1 MLPSSGKLNAV
12 SMSSVKPF
20 ATLGA
25 ACALLF
31 AAGLLSIVA
40 VRRLDVRAAAL
51 PRGQKT
57 YSRTLVEGLSVSRHG
72 LYGVDLV
79 KCRSCRLQKRKQG
92 IVTLG
97 AMNVL
102 VIDDLSVVLPR
113 DGDFESVAPD
123 EGDADARTF
132 ARRIGVSDRF
142 LAVRG
147 VAPRFSGLR
156 INGLSV
162 SRLTD
167 EDKPEVAFTAKSAEA
182 VRGGLRLSGCVV
194 HEADRPPV
202 PVSGAMLARCDRKL
216 CLTWNGGQMDLN

>member
-1 MLPSSGKLNAV
+1 MLAV
-12 SMSSVKPF
+12 GV
-20 ATLGA
+20 
-25 ACALLF
+25 
-31 AAGLLSIVA
+31 LSIVA
-40 VRRLDVRAAAL
+40 ARRLDVKPLAQ

-57 YSRTLVEGLSVSRHG
+57 YSRTLVEDLSVSRHG

-79 KCRSCRLQKRKQG
+79 KCKSCRLQKRKQG
-92 IVTLG
+92 IFTLG

-113 DGDFESVAPD
+113 DSDSESAVSD
-123 EGDADARTF
+123 EKDADVKAF

-147 VAPRFSGLR
+147 VAPRFSGLK

-182 VRGGLRLSGCVV
+182 VRGGLKLAGCAV
-194 HEADRPPV
+194 HAAGRTPV
-202 PVSGAMLARCDRKL
+202 PVSGAMLASCGRKL
-216 CLTWNGGQMDLN
+216 CLTWNGGQMNLN

>member
-1 MLPSSGKLNAV
+1 MS
-12 SMSSVKPF
+12 SSVKTF
-20 ATLGA
+20 IILGA
-25 ACALLF
+25 SCAFVLV
-31 AAGLLSIVA
+31 AGLLSIA
-40 VRRLDVRAAAL
+40 ASRRLDVKPSAL

-57 YSRTLVEGLSVSRHG
+57 YSRTLVEDLSVSRHG

-79 KCRSCRLQKRKQG
+79 RCKSCRLQKRKQG
-92 IVTLG
+92 IFTLG

-113 DGDFESVAPD
+113 
-123 EGDADARTF
+123 EGDSESAVSDEEDADVRTF
-132 ARRIGVSDRF
+132 ARQIGVSDRF

-147 VAPRFSGLR
+147 VAPKFSGLK

-167 EDKPEVAFTAKSAEA
+167 EDKPEVAFTAKFAEA
-182 VRGGLRLSGCVV
+182 ARGGLKLSGCVV
-194 HEADRPPV
+194 HSAGRPPI

-216 CLTWNGGQMDLN
+216 CLTWNGGQMNLN

>member
-1 MLPSSGKLNAV
+1 
-12 SMSSVKPF
+12 MSSVKTF
-20 ATLGA
+20 ATFGVS
-25 ACALLF
+25 CALLL

-40 VRRLDVRAAAL
+40 VHRFDVKAAAL

-72 LYGVDLV
+72 LYGVD
-79 KCRSCRLQKRKQG
+79 
-92 IVTLG
+92 
-97 AMNVL
+97 
-102 VIDDLSVVLPR
+102 
-113 DGDFESVAPD
+113 
-123 EGDADARTF
+123 
-132 ARRIGVSDRF
+132 SDRF

-147 VAPRFSGLR
+147 VAPKFSGLR

-182 VRGGLRLSGCVV
+182 VRGGLKLSGCVV
-194 HEADRPPV
+194 HEEGRPPV

-216 CLTWNGGQMDLN
+216 CLIWNGGKIDLN